1 MKKRRLLAMAAILFC
16 VIGLFSFSGCTARYK
31 LSIKNEPNIAVL
43 SRLKTRYAAGEQV
56 TIVTEVVLDADVEVF
71 LNGQSIGKQTAVYT
85 ENGYQWE
92 YYFDMPARNAVLKF
106 EIVSGSGLLP
116 APVEIKNIR
125 YVRTGW
131 AENTNKSYQIIK
143 SVSELTDYFKNNKTI
158 FQLENAVAYHNAVKN
173 YDNDFFETYFIVL
186 VVLEEGSGGNSHKVR
201 SCFSDQ
207 RELTLN
213 IERIFPKPGTDGDCA
228 MQGWHIF
235 LELSKDYGD
244 IDRVKIEIIN

>member
-1 MKKRRLLAMAAILFC
+1 
-16 VIGLFSFSGCTARYK
+16 
-31 LSIKNEPNIAVL
+31 
-43 SRLKTRYAAGEQV
+43 
-56 TIVTEVVLDADVEVF
+56 
-71 LNGQSIGKQTAVYT
+71 
-85 ENGYQWE
+85 
-92 YYFDMPARNAVLKF
+92 MPARNAVLKF
-106 EIVSGSGLLP
+106 EIISGSGLLP

-143 SVSELTDYFKNNKTI
+143 SVEELNAYSESNKAI

-173 YDNDFFETYFIVL
+173 YDDDFFETYFIVL
-186 VVLEEGSGGNSHKVR
+186 VVLEEGSGGISHKVR

-213 IERIFPKPGTDGDCA
+213 IERIVLKPGTDGDCA

>member
-1 MKKRRLLAMAAILFC
+1 M
-16 VIGLFSFSGCTARYK
+16 
-31 LSIKNEPNIAVL
+31 
-43 SRLKTRYAAGEQV
+43 
-56 TIVTEVVLDADVEVF
+56 EVF

-106 EIVSGSGLLP
+106 EIISGGGLLP

-143 SVSELTDYFKNNKTI
+143 SVEALNAYSESNKAI

-173 YDNDFFETYFIVL
+173 YDDDFFETYFIVL

-213 IERIFPKPGTDGDCA
+213 VERIVPEAGDCA

>member
-1 MKKRRLLAMAAILFC
+1 MAAILFC
-16 VIGLFSFSGCTARYK
+16 VIGLFSFSGCTAKYK

-56 TIVTEVVLDADVEVF
+56 TVVTEVVLDADVEVF

-106 EIVSGSGLLP
+106 EIISGGGLLP

-143 SVSELTDYFKNNKTI
+143 SVEELNAYSESNK
-158 FQLENAVAYHNAVKN
+158 ADVADHHAVKN
-173 YDNDFFETYFIVL
+173 YDDDFFETYFIVL
-186 VVLEEGSGGNSHKVR
+186 VVLEEGSGGISHKVR

-213 IERIFPKPGTDGDCA
+213 IERIVPENGDCA

-235 LELSKDYGD
+235 LELSKNYGD